1 MSESRSRRC
10 FLPVGGWGDRARLS
24 SLCFPIQMEIIKSS
38 EPVLR
43 KSLVVCSSRDLLWCS
58 SESWRY
64 ISRACTRTF
73 SAFVC
78 PTSIQGVSTSC
89 FIYTLHHDKY
99 YRTPFLAALFVLAS
113 SSFKFEF
120 LAPDRLPSPSKRSSP
135 SEPTAG
141 FVTVLHVHRSRNSG
155 SRVPSSASTILSPR
169 TGKNLYPCPLP
180 PVARKRPSHSGW

>member
-1 MSESRSRRC
+1 MAGETGRDFRRC
-10 FLPVGGWGDRARLS
+10 AFQFKWKLS
-24 SLCFPIQMEIIKSS
+24 K
-38 EPVLR
+38 VLNLFFVDLIVLGVLSR
-43 KSLVVCSSRDLLWCS
+43 VVVRRVVEVYLTGMHTDFF
-58 SESWRY
+58 Y
-64 ISRACTRTF
+64 ICISN
-73 SAFVC
+73 
-78 PTSIQGVSTSC
+78 
-89 FIYTLHHDKY
+89 IYTRCIYILLHIYTSADQS
-99 YRTPFLAALFVLAS
+99 YRAPFLAAFFVLAS